1 VKESPQATALNQ
13 AVGQRRKADGQHHSA
28 DEHSADEHRADEHS
42 ADEHSADEHRADE
55 HRADEHRADVPADAA
70 AGLIQLS
77 GLVHGLY
84 ARISQRHDL
93 TPVQAKLLCIV
104 AENPRGM
111 AELAQCFGVEKAAL
125 TGLVD
130 RVERRGLAK
139 RTPVHG
145 DRRALHVTLTEAGRR
160 AAAAFHGEVTAEL
173 ERLLASLTPPE
184 RKQFG
189 QATAA
194 IIAACRTLPSGILA
208 GAAER
213 GRPASSQ

>member
-1 VKESPQATALNQ
+1 MLLTISVLYDSSVSDSPQATVLNQ
-13 AVGQRRKADGQHHSA
+13 ADEQRRKSDGQHDIA
-28 DEHSADEHRADEHS
+28 DDPS
-42 ADEHSADEHRADE
+42 
-55 HRADEHRADVPADAA
+55 ADAA
-70 AGLIQLS
+70 TGLIQLS
-77 GLVHGLY
+77 GLVQGLY

-104 AENPRGM
+104 ADRPRGM

-145 DRRALHVTLTEAGRR
+145 DRRALHVTLTDAGQR

-173 ERLLASLTPPE
+173 ERLLASLSPPDRE
-184 RKQFG
+184 HFQR
-189 QATAA
+189 AMAA
-194 IIAACRTLPSGILA
+194 IIAGCRTQPS
-208 GAAER
+208 R
-213 GRPASSQ
+213 